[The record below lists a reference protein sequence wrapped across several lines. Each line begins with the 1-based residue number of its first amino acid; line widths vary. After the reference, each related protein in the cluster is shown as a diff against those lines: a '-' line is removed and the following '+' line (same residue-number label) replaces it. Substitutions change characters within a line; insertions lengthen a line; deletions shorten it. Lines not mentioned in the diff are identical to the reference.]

1 MTSFLVTAPDGRK
14 LKISGDTMPSEQELD
29 EIFEVTG
36 TKQSVMD
43 DRDGKVYNMPVN
55 MDGLDAT
62 FAIDTQHKG
71 KKVDSFFGKV
81 EFDGQNMFGD
91 KLTKMR
97 EASNKVGQKI
107 VDAAKSAARGV
118 IGGVEGL
125 VDTAIYNITDQDQ
138 NKRIAAGKT
147 FNPMRGANPAVEMD
161 TVWELPTEE
170 NRELAKQAAENVQ
183 KIRDNNKEK
192 FTKAKENIKP
202 EKEMDDLDR
211 WFEGLGNG
219 AFSVLG
225 SIGAA
230 VTLKNPE
237 VAAGSMAA
245 LYGRMRQIEFLDE
258 ADAAGMDYDKAY
270 ALSVGAGAIE
280 GGLEFVGDKVLFGI
294 SKIKPIQDL
303 TNKVITEAAIKM
315 AQKKA
320 GKEAIKKIGTRHA
333 NSVFGA
339 FLKGGT
345 TEAFEEGLQESLGMI
360 YDNLA
365 GVQDYEASD
374 IIGQTLLAASTA
386 FVTGGVAGGGGQF
399 IYNRSVRGVND
410 NIKAAL
416 QKVEPELNETEL
428 QVTADALQEIF
439 FQHGGEYVK
448 ELNNVLGKE
457 ISTQSMPENLTP
469 ESLTAETRK
478 FLKEKYNMS
487 DEEINKTVQAGV
499 NLIDIRSQYAEAYNL
514 FRDGL
519 ELSGRDMARADGEAR
534 ILAARA
540 VALAREEGKNVK
552 DILDRWGLK
561 FQQMK
566 FADFYRDHEGQ
577 LRNPKDLEMLSRDA
591 FNDLKNFKEG
601 KELKGQSLLAFI
613 KSRGGLKDTG
623 GELKAMD
630 ADKSYVGLINNKNG
644 NGLDDMTQTLWDAG
658 YFVGEERPTINQ
670 LLDAI
675 SEELQG
681 KKRYSMNQDVQAS
694 RMDEM
699 KNLADELAR
708 IGVDI
713 DLDSYGTVNLKMR
726 EAYEASQKTR
736 EAAEFY
742 DLSEDQQERY
752 AMMRDNG
759 ASHEQAMAAV
769 QNGADDEIQFQMVG
783 PKALTAALDEL
794 DRAKQ
799 LEADGV
805 DNEEIRQQTGW
816 FKGVDG
822 KWRFEISDKDAEFNE
837 AYDPDRIHKEGLFF
851 DDIFFKLGKVLKHDK
866 LFAAYPE
873 LKDLNFVYTKR
884 MEQDADGNYDPA
896 TKTIYIKSGLN
907 STMARYVLMHEI
919 QHAIQHIEGFAF
931 GGSLVT
937 IDELK
942 QHYKGI
948 IEDYDYSPEMQKLER
963 DLDEL
968 EFLYDAVSALEVAEN
983 PEKVTKKGWW
993 QENVF
998 GSPKGKARK
1007 EFIEE
1012 KAQDFINYIKDRQSA
1027 KSPYKFSRLLEYLQ
1041 EGNLKDL
1048 KAEMRSLQSKVGRKM
1063 KKSYP
1068 EAYKDAKVKLYNLED
1083 SSAFEIYKRLAGEIE
1098 ARNTQARMDMS
1109 DEERRATS
1117 PESTQDI
1124 KNADAIVVFSD
1135 GTAMAYG
1142 PKAAD
1147 YFADGENKI
1156 YDNVITDHQRK
1167 GLIEAAP
1174 EKFAG
1179 TTKDDLRK
1187 VLKMD
1192 ENGVAKIKSPIEE
1205 IKIQEQHLDHLLND
1219 NEPQRKTF
1227 LNYVVATIER
1237 PNLVVR
1243 IGNKNHYIKFFI
1255 NKSKIKPH
1263 LQIVKVASDGSFY
1276 VTNYRPTKKQVN
1288 DTIKEGQIVYNLSN
1302 VRDGDVSSSVA
1313 NSISQNGGNVKRG
1326 DVKDLY
1332 ATHNMSL
1339 AGVKDALKLG
1349 GLAMPS
1355 LAMRKVG
1362 QGDINQFGDIV
1373 FVANERLA
1381 SPSRSSDVYDRD
1393 AWTPNLSYAI
1403 KYDLS
1408 AKANTFIK
1416 KVLEK
1421 AGQPERWSVFRY
1433 NIEENLGNPKS
1444 DTMGQE
1450 LYEIDKGL
1458 EDNKY
1463 RGNDQEY
1470 LDWYEEHFGDGE
1482 PYLWTENDS
1491 NTDMVRRKFTLD
1503 NMMKILRKQE
1513 KSGGGFIGDYI
1524 FDVYKLLNFKA
1535 QKFKNLKEVKK
1546 NKDKLVSREEQ
1557 RQALEQLNDD
1567 FLALAEDLKKEGVEY
1582 DFGAPTYGLGI
1593 ALVQETDARIS
1604 ESLQRRNLQSDDAA
1618 VKKVKDFA
1626 KRMENI
1632 PTDYFEVKPRRKV
1645 DFSEFSGVIIPEG
1658 KQYDE
1663 VARAL
1668 ERDHYLNVE
1677 RVEKGNE
1684 EQYDQA
1690 LRNIQANSET
1700 VFFQNQGRTQGTARG
1715 AYANNIIYL
1724 FEHADAS
1731 TVIHEMAHFFLDDMR
1746 KYATSEK
1753 TKEQLKA
1760 IYDYLGA
1767 TNGDLTYEQN
1777 EYFADSFEVYLME
1790 GKAPNQLL
1798 AKVFAR
1804 FKKWMR
1810 MIWSEVKRL
1819 NNVKL
1824 TDEMRKTF
1832 DEMLGGRSLDFAM
1845 QMGGQKMTNMSQ
1857 SGYISPTIAQRAVD
1871 LLKAGKMSRADMD
1884 DILER
1889 LKTGELARAD
1899 VAAELKKFE
1908 ESNVK
1913 NNEQLNP
1920 FDTVKY
1926 KEALLKDN
1934 VNKTKVMEKI
1944 ERLMEWAK
1952 PKEVNGRTV
1961 GRFPD
1966 KKMNDFFIE
1975 VAKEMSLDKEEAKK
1989 RIAENK
1995 GIISAILQSAPLPEM
2010 ERNTILG
2017 MRISEN
2023 DRPELLNALAL
2034 ENRVLSVAAKNIS
2047 LDNTVKLYNDLQD
2060 SYNLGRLTANVTG
2073 DLKKARKNRMI
2084 SDAIRVLVGV
2094 GNKSIKQERSEITK
2108 RLNRFGSSMMS
2119 WNGLMDILSMNDK
2132 QSSTGMSEL
2141 SKMMD
2146 VFECE
2151 QAEANGIAA
2160 DGEELSRL
2168 FEKKIAGLG
2177 NSGIAVSKYINNELD
2192 KKSTIEWD
2200 SYKQTF
2206 TKDELIDIYMKA
2218 KDKETREIMI
2228 HDEIK
2233 GYNESFLAVVN
2244 QNLTAE
2250 DRAFG
2255 DALFEFYNENWKKI
2269 NAFYEEKYGVTM
2281 PKNDYYS
2288 PRSINR
2294 EGISV
2299 STGDMMAYAASGF
2312 TKKRTAK
2319 IGATVDIQGA
2329 FKVWNNYAVKTNRWL
2344 AWSDKLVDINSV
2356 FGNVEVKDT
2365 IERLFGSAMNAR
2377 IRSEV
2382 ERMAGGDQNK
2392 FFNSPL
2398 ITKIRSNYARSVL
2411 ALKPALMIKQLTSF
2425 PAYWNEMSA
2434 KDFAEGLADF
2444 FAHPKEAMEILGN
2457 TTLMKTRGTDIIRD
2471 FAVIS
2476 KMDVLKGKK
2485 GIKWSDAIMLNIKL
2499 GDRGAIYMG
2508 GWALYKSELKKNLA
2522 KGMKEEDAKAKALE
2536 RFERVTDETQQSG
2549 RLSQQSFWQSNP
2561 ALRMFTMFQ
2570 SSQNQYLRKEIA
2582 AVRGVLTGR
2591 MDKTQAAKQLFIFHV
2606 LLPCLFQLASDGF
2619 DWDKD
2624 AQLRAA
2630 IIGSLNGVFVL
2641 SKILEKIYDKVV
2653 LDKGAFNS
2661 RSLGVREVVPF
2672 WGSME
2677 DLVKEFEKL
2686 ADGDVDLTDAADA
2699 FEAFS
2704 KTAKA
2709 GGELSGVPLK
2719 YPLDVI
2725 KNFGSYAEEGEYAKE
2740 IMLWLGW
2747 SPYALRDDDE

>member
-14 LKISGDTMPSEQELD
+14 LKITGDTMPSEQELD
-29 EIFEVTG
+29 DIFEKTG

-43 DRDGKVYNMPVN
+43 DRDQKIYNVPVAF
-55 MDGLDAT
+55 DGVDT
-62 FAIDTQHKG
+62 TYAIDTQHKG
-71 KKVDSFFGKV
+71 VDKNDFFGKV
-81 EFDGQNMFGD
+81 QVFNESSPSGMMLKKISDVVRPAMMKFAQSGNKLGSIKRGIYDNAELWSSYAWD
-91 KLTKMR
+91 KMAKF
-97 EASNKVGQKI
+97 EI
-107 VDAAKSAARGV
+107 DA
-118 IGGVEGL
+118 
-125 VDTAIYNITDQDQ
+125 D
-138 NKRIAAGKT
+138 
-147 FNPMRGANPAVEMD
+147 
-161 TVWELPTEE
+161 
-170 NRELAKQAAENVQ
+170 KQAADMKHKSMIKANE
-183 KIRDNNKEK
+183 KIRQLEAEGQKLSNEERLQIIKDTTDEDAGKITRDVLLGEYADTDNEDEAQQIRLDQERELVKELK
-192 FTKAKENIKP
+192 RFKDVTHSYWTEKREQALP
-202 EKEMDDLDR
+202 EAQMSDVDR
-211 WFEGLGNG
+211 AVEQLTNGLMQGGESVATMFVTGNPI
-219 AFSVLG
+219 A
-225 SIGAA
+225 GAA
-230 VTLKNPE
+230 LMGAIYGDMK
-237 VAAGSMAA
+237 SSD
-245 LYGRMRQIEFLDE
+245 LYNEAITQGKSIEE
-258 ADAAGMDYDKAY
+258 AEAIGFI
-270 ALSVGAGAIE
+270 GGTIE
-280 GGLEFVGDKVLFGI
+280 GGIEMASDVLAAGFA
-294 SKIKPIQDL
+294 KIAPIRKITDG
-303 TNKVITEAAIKM
+303 VIKQAVLRM
-315 AQKKA
+315 A
-320 GKEAIKKIGTRHA
+320 GKPLTQATVNATGKAVSKQLKSVAKEAGKAALTEGAEEFFQGTLGDWWSNITGLTDISFA
-333 NSVFGA
+333 DSVSEG
-339 FLKGGT
+339 FLSFLLTLPVGG
-345 TEAFEEGLQESLGMI
+345 LM
-360 YDNLA
+360 
-365 GVQDYEASD
+365 
-374 IIGQTLLAASTA
+374 
-386 FVTGGVAGGGGQF
+386 GGGGTAL
-399 IYNRSVRGVND
+399 YNRMSRKIND
-410 NIKAAL
+410 NIKTVIKKYNPDVSEE
-416 QKVEPELNETEL
+416 QMQ
-428 QVTADALQEIF
+428 QVADGLQEIF
-439 FQHGGEYVK
+439 FQEAAPQYM
-448 ELNNVLGKE
+448 KE
-457 ISTQSMPENLTP
+457 INNLVEKQMSPDVMPNNFKDM
-469 ESLTAETRK
+469 TAETVK
-478 FLKEKYNMS
+478 MLKEKFGMS
-487 DEEINKTVQAGV
+487 DEDIQKTVNVAV
-499 NLIDIRSQYAEAYNL
+499 NAIDVRNQFAEAYNL

-519 ELSGRDMARADGEAR
+519 ELAGRNEAKADGEAR

-552 DILDRWGLK
+552 DILDRWGLR
-561 FQQMK
+561 FQQMR

-630 ADKSYVGLINNKNG
+630 ADKSYVGLINNTSG
-644 NGLDDMTQTLWDAG
+644 NSIDDMTQTLWDAG
-658 YFVGEERPTINQ
+658 YFVGEERPTVNQ

-713 DLDSYGTVNLKMR
+713 DRDSYGTVNRKMR
-726 EAYEASQKTR
+726 EAQEKAKNYR
-736 EAAEFY
+736 DAAEFY

-769 QNGADDEIQFQMVG
+769 QNGADDEIQFQMAG
-783 PKALTAALDEL
+783 PKALTAALDKL
-794 DRAKQ
+794 DQAKH
-799 LEADGV
+799 LEANGV

-822 KWRFEISDKDAEFNE
+822 KWRFEISDKDATINRQVLEDIGSIENLRAE
-837 AYDPDRIHKEGLFF
+837 RDQLL
-851 DDIFFKLGKVLKHDK
+851 DDIEAFKKEREKNKDAYPDGYLDELISQRYDKIEKIDYDIDHGYVSSAKTTLGELLNHDK
-866 LFAAYPE
+866 LYDAYPS
-873 LKDLNFVYTKR
+873 LRYMPVTMRTSDDLSGGAYSRKDN
-884 MEQDADGNYDPA
+884 
-896 TKTIYIKSGLN
+896 TIYLDSRLSDDEIKSI
-907 STMARYVLMHEI
+907 LMHEI
-919 QHAIQHIEGFAF
+919 QHVIQEKENFARGGNIQFAKDYKKIIEKKASAEFMDLLDKKMKEG
-931 GGSLVT
+931 LER
-937 IDELK
+937 ELK
-942 QHYKGI
+942 EYNLDNEAIVEI
-948 IEDYDYSPEMQKLER
+948 IDAYSDYTKKFFDT
-963 DLDEL
+963 D
-968 EFLYDAVSALEVAEN
+968 AEN
-983 PEKVTKKGWW
+983 
-993 QENVF
+993 
-998 GSPKGKARK
+998 
-1007 EFIEE
+1007 EE
-1012 KAQDFINYIKDRQSA
+1012 IN
-1027 KSPYKFSRLLEYLQ
+1027 
-1041 EGNLKDL
+1041 
-1048 KAEMRSLQSKVGRKM
+1048 KAEKKYYETLEKYNISSDILENAMNNLRDQGIWKEAENEVKSKNKL
-1063 KKSYP
+1063 SDAD
-1068 EAYKDAKVKLYNLED
+1068 AY
-1083 SSAFEIYKRLAGEIE
+1083 EIYRAFFGEVE
-1098 ARNTQARMDMS
+1098 ARNTQARMDLTE
-1109 DEERRATS
+1109 EERRGKT

-1124 KNADAIVVFSD
+1124 ANADVLIVMPD

-1142 PKAAD
+1142 PKAVD

-1179 TTKDDLRK
+1179 TTKDDFRK

-1255 NKSKIKPH
+1255 DKSRIKPH

-1302 VRDGDVSSSVA
+1302 VRDGDVSSSVT
-1313 NSISQNGGNVKRG
+1313 NSISQNGGNVKRPFQFQSAFAG
-1326 DVKDLY
+1326 SRVDYDQPSLEAIGSGEGNQAHGWGLYYALNKDVAEQYRQEFIRNYQSTEDYVNKQKNYYNRIKKFAQEQVKFLKENKNPDEIYYDNETVAQAIERLTDAQKLHAKRLQELEKINIEKPLGQVHEVDIPENPYLLDEQKPISEQSEFVQQALAKILSEHKELNPTNKSYEQILELGKTSGIIDGGDLYDEITTRLYNGSSKKTSQLLNKYGIKGITYDGKQDGRCFVIFNPDDVKVIQKFY
-1332 ATHNMSL
+1332 
-1339 AGVKDALKLG
+1339 
-1349 GLAMPS
+1349 
-1355 LAMRKVG
+1355 
-1362 QGDINQFGDIV
+1362 QGDPMQ
-1373 FVANERLA
+1373 R
-1381 SPSRSSDVYDRD
+1381 
-1393 AWTPNLSYAI
+1393 
-1403 KYDLS
+1403 
-1408 AKANTFIK
+1408 
-1416 KVLEK
+1416 
-1421 AGQPERWSVFRY
+1421 GQAA
-1433 NIEENLGNPKS
+1433 PK
-1444 DTMGQE
+1444 
-1450 LYEIDKGL
+1450 
-1458 EDNKY
+1458 
-1463 RGNDQEY
+1463 
-1470 LDWYEEHFGDGE
+1470 
-1482 PYLWTENDS
+1482 
-1491 NTDMVRRKFTLD
+1491 
-1503 NMMKILRKQE
+1503 
-1513 KSGGGFIGDYI
+1513 
-1524 FDVYKLLNFKA
+1524 
-1535 QKFKNLKEVKK
+1535 
-1546 NKDKLVSREEQ
+1546 
-1557 RQALEQLNDD
+1557 
-1567 FLALAEDLKKEGVEY
+1567 
-1582 DFGAPTYGLGI
+1582 
-1593 ALVQETDARIS
+1593 
-1604 ESLQRRNLQSDDAA
+1604 
-1618 VKKVKDFA
+1618 
-1626 KRMENI
+1626 
-1632 PTDYFEVKPRRKV
+1632 
-1645 DFSEFSGVIIPEG
+1645 
-1658 KQYDE
+1658 
-1663 VARAL
+1663 
-1668 ERDHYLNVE
+1668 
-1677 RVEKGNE
+1677 
-1684 EQYDQA
+1684 
-1690 LRNIQANSET
+1690 
-1700 VFFQNQGRTQGTARG
+1700 G

-1724 FEHADAS
+1724 FENADAS

-1810 MIWSEVKRL
+1810 VIWSEVKRL
-1819 NNVKL
+1819 NGIKL

-1832 DEMLGGRSLDFAM
+1832 DDMLGGRSLDFAM
-1845 QMGGQKMTNMSQ
+1845 QMGGQKMTEMSR

-1871 LLKAGKMSRADMD
+1871 LLKEGKMSRADMD

-1889 LKTGELARAD
+1889 LKTGELARSE

-1913 NNEQLNP
+1913 HNEQLDP

-1995 GIISAILQSAPLPEM
+1995 GIISAILQSAALPEM
-2010 ERNTILG
+2010 ERSSILG
-2017 MRISEN
+2017 MKISDT
-2023 DRPELLNALAL
+2023 DRPELMNALAL

-2047 LDNTVKLYNDLQD
+2047 LDNAVKLYNDLQD

-2084 SDAIRVLVGV
+2084 ADALRTIVGI
-2094 GNKSIKQERSEITK
+2094 GKQAVTKERSEIRK
-2108 RLNRFGSSMMS
+2108 RLNRLGSSMMGWS
-2119 WNGLMDILSMNDK
+2119 GLMDILSMNDQDSK
-2132 QSSTGMSEL
+2132 TGESAL
-2141 SKMMD
+2141 SQMMD

-2168 FEKKIAGLG
+2168 FEKRLG
-2177 NSGIAVSKYINNELD
+2177 GPNNDTITVSKYINNELD

-2200 SYKQTF
+2200 NFKQTF

-2233 GYNESFLAVVN
+2233 GYNESFLNVVN

-2281 PKNDYYS
+2281 PKNDFYS
-2288 PRSINR
+2288 PRSITR

-2319 IGATVDIQGA
+2319 VGATVDIQGA

-2485 GIKWSDAIMLNIKL
+2485 GIKWSDAIMLNIRL

-2630 IIGSLNGVFVL
+2630 IIGSLNGVFIL
-2641 SKILEKIYDKVV
+2641 SKILEKLYDKVV

-2661 RSLGVREVVPF
+2661 RALGVREVVPF

-2747 SPYALRDDDE
+2747 SPYALKDDDE